1 MRYKLLR
8 PSTSLA
14 FSSERRACTI
24 RYCSA
29 RPRAFS
35 RPGVPFADIPA
46 CTERQC
52 RGVHGFLWT
61 PLPSL
66 NVGLCHPISMP
77 LSASLTG
84 RPTPLGGRP
93 STSVLCPGFNDC
105 SQHGRSGSMGRPCLS
120 LAVWL
125 CHQISMPLSALM
137 FCRPGQF
144 PVGFPFAD
152 IPADTALR

>member
-1 MRYKLLR
+1 MLLR
-8 PSTSLA
+8 PSEGFFSAGRTARRYSHLHRTSMQGRPRLFVDA
-14 FSSERRACTI
+14 PANSERRACTPSLNADLTP
-24 RYCSA
+24 CW
-29 RPRAFS
+29 FS
-35 RPGVPFADIPA
+35 F
-46 CTERQC
+46 
-52 RGVHGFLWT
+52 
-61 PLPSL
+61 L

-93 STSVLCPGFNDC
+93 STSVLCSGFNDC
-105 SQHGRSGSMGRPCLS
+105 SQHGRPGSLGRPCLS